1 MKKIKPNLKE
11 KFKFYKVLQK
21 LKPDMLKDV
30 IQHLDDNSVD
40 ALCECV
46 YNVIYSDM
54 SMSPKTK
61 KMLRKKLKKTC
72 SLQNLKNISSKKVS
86 VSKRRQALSQEG
98 SGIGLI
104 LATVV
109 PWLANLIFNRKKSQ

>member
-1 MKKIKPNLKE
+1 MKKVKNNLQE
-11 KFKFYKVLQK
+11 KMKFYKVLQK
-21 LKPDMLKDV
+21 LKPDLLKDV

-54 SMSPKTK
+54 SMSQKTK
-61 KMLRKKLKKTC
+61 KMLRKKLKKNC
-72 SLQNLKNISSKKVS
+72 SLQNLKKISSKKVS

-98 SGIGLI
+98 TGIGLI

-109 PWLANLIFNRKKSQ
+109 PWLANLIFNRKKAQ